1 MNRLYDDL
9 AWLWPMWGDPSTEYR
24 SYCDHVGS
32 LFKKYSK
39 REILSFLNLGCGGG
53 KNVSNLKREFDVT
66 GLDIS
71 PAMIEL
77 AKQSNP
83 ECAFVQADMRSFT
96 LEKRYDVILVDDA
109 VAYITA
115 EEDLRSL
122 FKNAYEHLFP
132 GGVMIAGPDD
142 TTETFEQN
150 KTSIW
155 RSIHFPFHRYAHRVG
170 LNPHISKGRK
180 PRFEG
185 TARKDL
191 RLQED
196 RKKPLVYSHPPSVAS
211 HVPANLGMGRIHWHA
226 YPTSHDFARGVACGL
241 SVLLPHGCW
250 GRGGMDGICVR
261 FNAGRQ

>member
-1 MNRLYDDL
+1 MFATEDRERIRLSMNRLYDDL

-32 LFKKYSK
+32 LFKKYAK
-39 REILSFLNLGCGGG
+39 REILSLLNLGCGGG

-77 AKQSNP
+77 AKESNP
-83 ECAFVQADMRSFT
+83 ECVFVQADMRSFT
-96 LEKRYDVILVDDA
+96 LEKRYDAILIDDA
-109 VAYITA
+109 VAYITT

-122 FKNAYEHLFP
+122 FKNAYEHLSS

-155 RSIHFPFHRYAHRVG
+155 HSERHLAPQGTEVTYIVNSYDPDPNDTSYESAMVFLIRENGKLRIEQDLHILGLFSLDLWRTILPDVGFEIHEEEYR
-170 LNPHISKGRK
+170 
-180 PRFEG
+180 EG
-185 TARKDL
+185 SECFT
-191 RLQED
+191 QF
-196 RKKPLVYSHPPSVAS
+196 V
-211 HVPANLGMGRIHWHA
+211 
-226 YPTSHDFARGVACGL
+226 
-241 SVLLPHGCW
+241 
-250 GRGGMDGICVR
+250 CVR
-261 FNAGRQ
+261 VR